1 MLTLDRAR
9 EWLRL
14 DGTDNDLVIMG
25 LLAAIPEYIEETTGM
40 TETAQATDPLA
51 EIAGKFLLTLW
62 YHAEQSEAERL
73 QRAIDGI
80 LKVLTIKARASTSE
94 G

>member
-1 MLTLDRAR
+1 MLTLDKAR

-14 DGTDNDLVIMG
+14 DGTDNDTVILG

-40 TETAQATDPLA
+40 TAAAQATDALA
-51 EIAGKFLLTLW
+51 ETAGKFLLTLW

-80 LKVLTIKARASTSE
+80 LKVLTIRARTTTSE

>member
-1 MLTLDRAR
+1 MTLDKAR

-14 DGTDNDLVIMG
+14 DGTDNDEVIQG

-40 TETAQATDPLA
+40 TAEAQATDPLA
-51 EIAGKFLLTLW
+51 ETAGKFLLTLW
-62 YHAEQSEAERL
+62 YHAEQAEADKL

-80 LKVLTIKARASTSE
+80 LKVLTIRARTINSE